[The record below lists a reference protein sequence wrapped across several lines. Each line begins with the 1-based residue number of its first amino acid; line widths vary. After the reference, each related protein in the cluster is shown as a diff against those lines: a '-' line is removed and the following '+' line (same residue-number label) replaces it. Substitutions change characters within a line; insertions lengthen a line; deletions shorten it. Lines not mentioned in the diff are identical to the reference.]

1 MFIEE
6 EHTYMYV
13 CSGVE
18 NEMPLFNRI
27 VSVIVRDDSAYLL
40 TCTVSTMYFDDHLNA
55 FSIEEKNNVIT
66 LGMCRSRPIRYNERI
81 PNVNDQN
88 WFPKTRRTGSLIL
101 FL

>member
-18 NEMPLFNRI
+18 NEMLLFNRI

-40 TCTVSTMYFDDHLNA
+40 TCTVSTMHLA
-55 FSIEEKNNVIT
+55 
-66 LGMCRSRPIRYNERI
+66 LRR
-81 PNVNDQN
+81 
-88 WFPKTRRTGSLIL
+88 KTMSLH
-101 FL
+101 